1 MVTACLPNSEVC
13 GQTSSNRIL
22 VRVNSDPITTGD
34 LEFLMLS
41 RRVPQELQNQLKE
54 RFLEELIDKR
64 LMKAFLKKNKIRP
77 AEKDVAA
84 RIKFVNDLIRKGG
97 DKPEEILPRLGFT
110 ENKLRDEVSLP
121 LTWELYMQ
129 QVITQKKLQ
138 QFYKAHQKQFD
149 GTKIR
154 ASQIML
160 KLKPNASSLDVDSA
174 KKKLDA
180 IQGEISSGKSSFA
193 EAAKKSSES
202 PSGKQGGDVGFFPY
216 SGVMSREFS
225 EAGFSLKVGEISKP
239 FRTRFGLHMLT
250 VTEIQPG
257 QLSLEDVRKPVLN
270 AMGKD
275 LWSRIVSSQR
285 TTAKIERTK
294 IRL

>member
-1 MVTACLPNSEVC
+1 
-13 GQTSSNRIL
+13 
-22 VRVNSDPITTGD
+22 
-34 LEFLMLS
+34 MLS